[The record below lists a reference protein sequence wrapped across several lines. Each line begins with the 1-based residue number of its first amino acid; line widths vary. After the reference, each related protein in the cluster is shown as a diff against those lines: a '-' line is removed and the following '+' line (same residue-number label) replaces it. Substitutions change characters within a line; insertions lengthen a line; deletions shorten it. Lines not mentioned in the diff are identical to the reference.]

1 MRKLLPII
9 ELVIIASLVLLGWQ
23 IFSSP
28 SSLLLLVGGVLVYL
42 LVNHRKRRGKLH
54 NNFLQFVG
62 LVLILLALTT
72 QQAFWLV
79 LFLLLLLVVFFL
91 PKGLG
96 QQGHFFWRRKKYKAP
111 QVSPQSEVNRDI
123 KIKRNPWLGDQN
135 IGSEVYQWDDIN
147 LKELGGDTIIDLG
160 NTLLPV
166 ERENIVILQKG
177 FGKTRILVPFGT
189 GVYLEHST
197 FLGSLKF
204 SGQEQELK
212 NQSMTMKSPD
222 YLHRERRIRIVSSCL
237 LGNLEVVYV

>member
-23 IFSSP
+23 VFSSP
-28 SSLLLLVGGVLVYL
+28 SSLSLLVGGILVYL
-42 LVNHRKRRGKLH
+42 LVNHRKRKGKRH

-62 LVLILLALTT
+62 LILILLALTT

-79 LFLLLLLVVFFL
+79 LFLLLLLIVFFL

-96 QQGHFFWRRKKYKAP
+96 QQGHFLWSRKKYKAP

-197 FLGSLKF
+197 FLGSLQF
-204 SGQEQELK
+204 SGQEHELK

-222 YLHRERRIRIVSSCL
+222 YPHRERRIRIVSSCL